1 MALVLHLVQAKCSQ
15 RTLWKRTQLS
25 VPKHVFDFTLLGS
38 SVQKTSSMQLK
49 QNWPHSSTSTES
61 FELEGTIEGRLVQ
74 LLCTEQGHLQL
85 DQVAQSLVLPD
96 TECTQGWGIHHPCIQ
111 CTQLTLFSELRM
123 WSSTRYPEMTSST
136 LTFPSPQ
143 TSHHATQHVSKCEP
157 MVFNH
162 SVAFNCHRPFG
173 ALLILS

>member
-61 FELEGTIEGRLVQ
+61 FELEGTV
-74 LLCTEQGHLQL
+74 TSWTHLQIASSK
-85 DQVAQSLVLPD
+85 DMSWSLSKSRIWSCFEYL
-96 TECTQGWGIHHPCIQ
+96 WLKSIL
-111 CTQLTLFSELRM
+111 LTPKTLELRPTKR
-123 WSSTRYPEMTSST
+123 WSRAPHSRWRCTALQKWMVGHPQNTLHLLSTAPELALTS
-136 LTFPSPQ
+136 P
-143 TSHHATQHVSKCEP
+143 
-157 MVFNH
+157 
-162 SVAFNCHRPFG
+162 
-173 ALLILS
+173 